1 MLYNNPPA
9 YRTVIDADVLQALA
23 DVENIVAVKESA
35 PDTRRFTDFR
45 NVFGDRFALFAGL
58 DDVALAGLM
67 LGAKGWVSGL
77 TNRSAERR
85 AGKESVSTGRSRWS
99 PKHSKKKTYRN
110 RSTYYSTIYSPTI
123 TKHV

>member
-45 NVFGDRFALFAGL
+45 NVFGDRFALFEGL
-58 DDVALAGLM
+58 DDVALEGLM
-67 LGAKGWVSGL
+67 LGAQGWGPGL
-77 TNRSAERR
+77 TNAFPT
-85 AGKESVSTGRSRWS
+85 ESVELVAANATGA
-99 PKHSKKKTYRN
+99 TVN
-110 RSTYYSTIYSPTI
+110 RG
-123 TKHV
+123 

>member
-1 MLYNNPPA
+1 MLYHNPPA

-67 LGAKGWVSGL
+67 LGAQGWVSGL
-77 TNRSAERR
+77 TNAFPR
-85 AGKESVSTGRSRWS
+85 ESVEQDGRASWRE
-99 PKHSKKKTYRN
+99 RGC
-110 RSTYYSTIYSPTI
+110 RA
-123 TKHV
+123 V